1 VDKTHHER
9 ESTAL
14 HRQPNSRHCFVCGLE
29 SAVGLKV
36 RFDDNGVDEVQVKYT
51 VDDQYQGYP
60 GVVHGG
66 VVAAML
72 DEVAGRVM
80 MIDDHNR
87 FFMTARMTLR
97 YRRPVPT
104 ETELTMVGRLV
115 SETRRA
121 VQAHA
126 EVRLPDGS
134 VAAEAEVM
142 LVPMIDGTLPDD
154 DLEALGWR
162 VYEDGSDS

>member
-1 VDKTHHER
+1 VDKTHIER
-9 ESTAL
+9 EGTAL
-14 HRQPNSRHCFVCGLE
+14 HRQPNSRNCFVCGLE

-134 VAAEAEVM
+134 VAAEAEVT
-142 LVPMIDGTLPDD
+142 LVPMPDSVLPDA
-154 DLEALGWR
+154 DLDALGWR
-162 VYEDGSDS
+162 VYDEDGG

>member
-1 VDKTHHER
+1 
-9 ESTAL
+9 
-14 HRQPNSRHCFVCGLE
+14 LE

-36 RFDDNGVDEVQVKYT
+36 RFDDNGVDEVRVKYT

-87 FFMTARMTLR
+87 FFMTAKMTLR

-104 ETELTMVGRLV
+104 ETELTMVGRLLNE
-115 SETRRA
+115 SRRA

-126 EVRLPDGS
+126 EIRLPDGS
-134 VAAEAEVM
+134 VAAEAEVT
-142 LVPMIDGTLPDD
+142 LVPMVDGVLPDA

-162 VYEDGSDS
+162 VYDDGG

>member
-1 VDKTHHER
+1 VDETHIEQ
-9 ESTAL
+9 EETAR
-14 HRQPNSRHCFVCGLE
+14 HRQPNSSHCFVCGLKN
-29 SAVGLKV
+29 AIGLKV
-36 RFDDNGVDEVQVKYT
+36 RFDDNGVDEVHVKYT

-80 MIDDHNR
+80 MIEDHNR
-87 FFMTARMTLR
+87 FFMTAKMTLR

-115 SETRRA
+115 NGGRRA
-121 VQAHA
+121 VQTHA

-134 VAAEAEVM
+134 VAVEAEVT
-142 LVPMIDGTLPDD
+142 LVPVIDGVLPDA

-162 VYEDGSDS
+162 VYPEED

>member
-1 VDKTHHER
+1 VDETHSER
-9 ESTAL
+9 EGTAL

-29 SAVGLKV
+29 NAIGLKV
-36 RFDDNGVDEVQVKYT
+36 RFDDNGADEVRVTYT
-51 VDDQYQGYP
+51 VGDQYQGYP

-104 ETELTMVGRLV
+104 ETELTMVGQLV
-115 SETRRA
+115 SESKRA

-126 EVRLPDGS
+126 EIRLPDGS
-134 VAAEAEVM
+134 LAAEADVT
-142 LVPMIDGTLPDD
+142 LVPLADGVLPDD
-154 DLEALGWR
+154 DLEALGWQ
-162 VYEDGSDS
+162 VYEDGG

>member
-1 VDKTHHER
+1 
-9 ESTAL
+9 
-14 HRQPNSRHCFVCGLE
+14 
-29 SAVGLKV
+29 
-36 RFDDNGVDEVQVKYT
+36 VKYT

-134 VAAEAEVM
+134 VAAEAELI
-142 LVPMIDGTLPDD
+142 LVPMVDGTLPDD

-162 VYEDGSDS
+162 VYEDGRDS